1 MSRTP
6 ATPARSPSSSLAGQC
21 AVNISANSI
30 DETEI
35 DEGLPLKQAL
45 DKSGGQRKKGKE
57 PVGNPGKRTRADDD
71 DDVSTD
77 DQDIKRAERL
87 FFKEK
92 KKPVSMKEVKSE

>member
-57 PVGNPGKRTRADDD
+57 PVGNSGKRARADDG

-92 KKPVSMKEVKSE
+92 KKPVSKKEVKSE